1 MPTPELTKEQQTLI
15 HKVYFKDKV
24 YLGRDKLWSYIR
36 QYYPQAKI
44 SRRQVMEWLKKQN
57 LAQLYRPTRKTKD
70 IAATVLSGPWQQL
83 GIDLVDMQHFEWKK
97 HKYMLTAVDL
107 FSKMAWARPLVSKTT
122 RAVAKAMESILD
134 SCPPQAVKSIRS
146 DNGSEFIGA
155 AFKKM
160 LSKRNITQVLSNPAA
175 PQSNGQV
182 ERFNAVIKRMI
193 KMHITQTDSNNW
205 PKVLPQLIRNYNNVP
220 SRVTKKNP
228 VDVAYSKNPEMLQKV
243 KVNIQKSI
251 PKGVRKENTPLLN
264 AGDKVRLK
272 IVTPKNYKK
281 DELWTRKIYTISK
294 VFKPRKAHANP
305 AYFVKDSSGSEFKF
319 KLYENDLQLVHEV
332 HNKVKQP
339 EQFQISKIIKSRKT
353 KGKARTE
360 FLVKWLGHEVPTWE
374 PESTLM
380 KDVPKML
387 NDFKKKSS

>member
-70 IAATVLSGPWQQL
+70 IAATVLSEPWQQL

-160 LSKRNITQVLSNPAA
+160 
-175 PQSNGQV
+175 
-182 ERFNAVIKRMI
+182 
-193 KMHITQTDSNNW
+193 
-205 PKVLPQLIRNYNNVP
+205 
-220 SRVTKKNP
+220 
-228 VDVAYSKNPEMLQKV
+228 
-243 KVNIQKSI
+243 
-251 PKGVRKENTPLLN
+251 
-264 AGDKVRLK
+264 
-272 IVTPKNYKK
+272 
-281 DELWTRKIYTISK
+281 ISK
-294 VFKPRKAHANP
+294 V
-305 AYFVKDSSGSEFKF
+305 
-319 KLYENDLQLVHEV
+319 L
-332 HNKVKQP
+332 
-339 EQFQISKIIKSRKT
+339 
-353 KGKARTE
+353 
-360 FLVKWLGHEVPTWE
+360 
-374 PESTLM
+374 
-380 KDVPKML
+380 
-387 NDFKKKSS
+387 